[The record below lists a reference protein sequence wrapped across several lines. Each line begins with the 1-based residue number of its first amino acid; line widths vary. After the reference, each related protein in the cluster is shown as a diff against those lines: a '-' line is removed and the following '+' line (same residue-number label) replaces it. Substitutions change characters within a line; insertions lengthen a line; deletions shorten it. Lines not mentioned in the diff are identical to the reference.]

1 MTTKISKILALVFLS
16 IAAAASAAA
25 IAETAVLYE
34 EDPTDP
40 QGKRYLGSIS
50 WRIEIISERDGRTAS
65 VVRAEVMIPSRKLQM
80 NLLFKKNDNKQLLA
94 SHTFDIRFTLPRN
107 FIHGKVQSVPGILL
121 KNDERERGVPLKGL
135 AVKTNENHFLIG
147 LSNVGPEV
155 QKNLQLLQ
163 EYNWFDLPIIATDGR
178 RSILAFEKGTAGQS
192 AFDVVLR
199 SGADQQV
206 ATAVAPNGSRITGS
220 RIEVPLKRVAGIFVV
235 PVLINDAIALDFVV
249 DSGAADVSIPS
260 DVVMALIRKGTISDS
275 DFIGSANYTLAD
287 GSIMPSKIFRI
298 RSLKVGNR
306 VIENVTASL
315 APMRGQLLLGQSF
328 LTHFKSWSIDNT
340 THALI
345 LNE

>member
-1 MTTKISKILALVFLS
+1 
-16 IAAAASAAA
+16 
-25 IAETAVLYE
+25 
-34 EDPTDP
+34 
-40 QGKRYLGSIS
+40 
-50 WRIEIISERDGRTAS
+50 
-65 VVRAEVMIPSRKLQM
+65 M
-80 NLLFKKNDNKQLLA
+80 NEK
-94 SHTFDIRFTLPRN
+94 
-107 FIHGKVQSVPGILL
+107 
-121 KNDERERGVPLKGL
+121 RGVPLKGL

-147 LSNVGPEV
+147 LSNVDPKCKRTYSSCRRIIGLICHYCQTPLRRTPLSEGGP
-155 QKNLQLLQ
+155 
-163 EYNWFDLPIIATDGR
+163 
-178 RSILAFEKGTAGQS
+178 AGQS

-199 SGADQQV
+199 SGAGQQV

-220 RIEVPLKRVAGIFVV
+220 RIEVPLKPVAGIFVV

-287 GSIMPSKIFRI
+287 GSIMPSKKISRI

-328 LTHFKSWSIDNT
+328 ST
-340 THALI
+340 TSNLGQ
-345 LNE
+345 